1 MSQIRANSFL
11 LDSKLYVISIAS
23 FYVFLALAKLW
34 TITQP
39 FVSDLDRPDFVFSFL
54 TLRQLLVIG
63 VLGELA
69 LGLVC
74 FLNKNVRISWMCIA
88 SFSTALLAYR
98 TIILFYLGLSPCSCM
113 GILRRWFHI
122 SMQTESILT
131 LTFLLVVVPLS
142 WFYVLKSDTNS
153 FKKQPGS

>member
-1 MSQIRANSFL
+1 MRISFGKFSLFFFAGIYVL
-11 LDSKLYVISIAS
+11 LS
-23 FYVFLALAKLW
+23 LAKLW
-34 TITQP
+34 AISLP
-39 FVSDLDRPDFVFSFL
+39 FSSSLDRLDFVFYFM
-54 TLRQLLVIG
+54 TLKQLLLIG
-63 VLGELA
+63 ALIELA

-74 FLNKNVRISWMCIA
+74 FLNKNVCISWMCIA

-122 SMQTESILT
+122 SMQTESILI

-153 FKKQPGS
+153 FKEQPGS

>member
-1 MSQIRANSFL
+1 MENFHCSSLRGYVL
-11 LDSKLYVISIAS
+11 LS
-23 FYVFLALAKLW
+23 LAKLW
-34 TITQP
+34 AISLP
-39 FVSDLDRPDFVFSFL
+39 FSSSLDRLDFVFYFM
-54 TLRQLLVIG
+54 TLKQLLLIG
-63 VLGELA
+63 ALIELA

-98 TIILFYLGLSPCSCM
+98 AIIFFYLGLSPCSCM

-153 FKKQPGS
+153 FKEQPGS